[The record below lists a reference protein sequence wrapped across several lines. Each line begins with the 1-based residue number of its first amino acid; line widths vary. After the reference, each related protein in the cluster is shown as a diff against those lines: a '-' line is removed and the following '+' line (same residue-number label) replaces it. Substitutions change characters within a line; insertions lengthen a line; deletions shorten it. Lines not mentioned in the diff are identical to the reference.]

1 MFAIIVDGNITSDA
15 CVGREAGRALFPR
28 TKVVLVCWQYYIQ
41 QSIGFIFQVLQLCNR
56 N

>member
-28 TKVVLVCWQYYIQ
+28 TKVVLVCWIG
-41 QSIGFIFQVLQLCNR
+41 SIVFNKV
-56 N
+56 